1 MTDLN
6 LELNVLQYSKKEL
19 EDLFNL
25 KQNYKFDDIHKQA
38 LKVKDTIF
46 GIETIDDSRKKQ
58 LASFLKDAMLYLQN
72 YYIAHFLHK
81 NLRPKD
87 L

>member
-6 LELNVLQYSKKEL
+6 LELNVLQYSKEDL

-25 KQNYKFDDIHKQA
+25 KNNYKFNDIHKQA
-38 LKVKDTIF
+38 LKVKETIF
-46 GIETIDDSRKKQ
+46 NIETIDDSRKKQ

-72 YYIAHFLHK
+72 NYIVHFFQK
-81 NLRPKD
+81 N
-87 L
+87 

>member
-6 LELNVLQYSKKEL
+6 LELNVLQYSKEEL

-25 KQNYKFDDIHKQA
+25 KNNYKFEEIHLQA
-38 LKVKDTIF
+38 LKVKETIF
-46 GIETIDDSRKKQ
+46 NIETIDQSRKKQ

-72 YYIAHFLHK
+72 NYIVHFFQKKLI
-81 NLRPKD
+81 
-87 L
+87 

>member
-6 LELNVLQYSKKEL
+6 LELNVLQYSKQEL
-19 EDLFNL
+19 EELFNL
-25 KQNYKFDDIHKQA
+25 KNNYKFEDIHTQA

-46 GIETIDDSRKKQ
+46 NINSIDESRKKQ

-72 YYIAHFLHK
+72 NYIVHFFQKKLV
-81 NLRPKD
+81 
-87 L
+87 

>member
-1 MTDLN
+1 MSDLN
-6 LELNVLQYSKKEL
+6 LELNVLQYSKEEL

-25 KQNYKFDDIHKQA
+25 KNNYKFEDIHLQA

-46 GIETIDDSRKKQ
+46 NINSIDDTRKKQ

-72 YYIAHFLHK
+72 NYIVHFFQKKLV
-81 NLRPKD
+81 
-87 L
+87 

>member
-6 LELNVLQYSKKEL
+6 LELNVLQYYKEEL

-25 KQNYKFDDIHKQA
+25 KNNYKFEDIHLQA

-46 GIETIDDSRKKQ
+46 NINSIDDTRKKQ

-72 YYIAHFLHK
+72 NYIVHFFQKKLV
-81 NLRPKD
+81 
-87 L
+87 

>member
-6 LELNVLQYSKKEL
+6 LELNVLQYSKEEL

-25 KQNYKFDDIHKQA
+25 KHNYKFSDIHKQA
-38 LKVKDTIF
+38 SKVKEIIF
-46 GIETIDDSRKKQ
+46 NIETIDNSRKKQ

-72 YYIAHFLHK
+72 YYIVYFFQKKLV
-81 NLRPKD
+81 
-87 L
+87 

>member
-6 LELNVLQYSKKEL
+6 LELNVLQYSKEEL

-25 KQNYKFDDIHKQA
+25 KHNYKFGDIHIQA
-38 LKVKDTIF
+38 SKVKDTIF
-46 GIETIDDSRKKQ
+46 NIETIDDSRKKQ

-72 YYIAHFLHK
+72 HYIVYFFQKKLV
-81 NLRPKD
+81 
-87 L
+87 

>member
-6 LELNVLQYSKKEL
+6 LELNVLQYSKQEL
-19 EDLFNL
+19 EELFNL
-25 KQNYKFDDIHKQA
+25 KHNYKFEDIHIQA

-46 GIETIDDSRKKQ
+46 NIDSIDDSRKKQ

-72 YYIAHFLHK
+72 NYIVHFFQKKLV
-81 NLRPKD
+81 
-87 L
+87 

>member
-6 LELNVLQYSKKEL
+6 LELNVLQYSKEDL

-25 KQNYKFDDIHKQA
+25 KDNYKFNDIHKQA

-46 GIETIDDSRKKQ
+46 NIETIDVSRKKQ

-72 YYIAHFLHK
+72 NYIAHFFQKKLV
-81 NLRPKD
+81 
-87 L
+87 

>member
-6 LELNVLQYSKKEL
+6 LELNVLQYSKEEL

-25 KQNYKFDDIHKQA
+25 KNNYKFEDIHLQA

-46 GIETIDDSRKKQ
+46 NINSIDDTRKKQ

-72 YYIAHFLHK
+72 NYIVHFFQKKLV
-81 NLRPKD
+81 
-87 L
+87 

>member
-6 LELNVLQYSKKEL
+6 LELNVLQYSKQEL
-19 EDLFNL
+19 EELFNL
-25 KQNYKFDDIHKQA
+25 KNNYKFEDIHIQA

-46 GIETIDDSRKKQ
+46 NINSIDDSRKKQ

-72 YYIAHFLHK
+72 NYIVHFFQKKLV
-81 NLRPKD
+81 
-87 L
+87 

>member
-6 LELNVLQYSKKEL
+6 LELNVLQYSKEEL

-25 KQNYKFDDIHKQA
+25 KNNYKFEEIHLQA
-38 LKVKDTIF
+38 LKVKETIF
-46 GIETIDDSRKKQ
+46 NIETIDHSIKKQ

-72 YYIAHFLHK
+72 NYIVHFFQKKLV
-81 NLRPKD
+81 
-87 L
+87 

>member
-6 LELNVLQYSKKEL
+6 LELNVLQYSKEDL

-25 KQNYKFDDIHKQA
+25 KNNYKFNDIHKQA
-38 LKVKDTIF
+38 LKVKETIF
-46 GIETIDDSRKKQ
+46 NIETIDDSRKKQ

-72 YYIAHFLHK
+72 NYIVHFFQKKLV
-81 NLRPKD
+81 
-87 L
+87 

>member
-6 LELNVLQYSKKEL
+6 LELNVLQYSKEEL

-25 KQNYKFDDIHKQA
+25 KNNYKFEDIHLQA

-46 GIETIDDSRKKQ
+46 NINSIDDTRKKQ

-72 YYIAHFLHK
+72 NYIVHFFQKKL
-81 NLRPKD
+81 L
-87 L
+87 

>member
-6 LELNVLQYSKKEL
+6 LELNVLQYSKEEL

-25 KQNYKFDDIHKQA
+25 KHNYKFSDIHKQA
-38 LKVKDTIF
+38 SKVKETIF
-46 GIETIDDSRKKQ
+46 NIETIDKPRKKQ

-72 YYIAHFLHK
+72 YYIVYFFQKKLV
-81 NLRPKD
+81 
-87 L
+87 